1 MRCLVSID
9 KTYFVLRKNAAGCY
23 PGPEMSS
30 TTDEAQFSSECAFHI
45 RLEILVEAI
54 AKVGNTFYSVASLV
68 AIDGVALEV

>member
-30 TTDEAQFSSECAFHI
+30 TTDEAQFSSECI
-45 RLEILVEAI
+45 RLKVLAEEI
-54 AKVGNTFYSVASLV
+54 AKVGNTLYSVAPLV
-68 AIDGVALEV
+68 AFEGVALEV